1 MSFACIAARVLH
13 AAMTLICG
21 VSVGYMV
28 PGGGPPVRRW
38 GAKSSGD
45 KHDAKPA
52 VAEKSTTAGGIVL
65 EGANQDDSNSVG
77 GNSDMETETSGVSR
91 SSKWRGSASMS
102 SGKKA
107 RNRKERLEFLAKQVA
122 EKGYAFEVK
131 DHATFKA
138 EQKENYCPDD

>member
-38 GAKSSGD
+38 GAKISDDEHDAKPAGAKSSD
-45 KHDAKPA
+45 NKHDAKPA

-102 SGKKA
+102 SGK
-107 RNRKERLEFLAKQVA
+107 N
-122 EKGYAFEVK
+122 
-131 DHATFKA
+131 
-138 EQKENYCPDD
+138 